1 MNLIKLITFL
11 SVTAMLAN
19 AAPSKNIGKEIT
31 SNFDMYV
38 KLQNYCFE
46 DFGEIRSM
54 QKAGFSFPSSSVIE
68 YGEMD
73 NLKGIYA
80 IAKNA
85 QGSCPKGGKWEII
98 PFVENSGKTLKYKC
112 SIDAGCESLTPKIK
126 SICEID
132 SKSVKVVA
140 KETPS
145 AADMEKAKEINMS
158 FGVYVKLQDAFFMES
173 EKIGFTQDIG
183 FSFPKG
189 GVIEYGE
196 TKSPKG
202 IYAVAKQKMGS
213 CLPGSKWELVPY
225 TEKNGKVLKYR
236 CNIDAGCE
244 SLTPYMKALCVGST
258 SLEKE
263 DEVKVQKGSMTD
275 PRDGK
280 KYKTITIEFNGES
293 KTWMA
298 ENLNYNTSGSTCL
311 LEKKAKCQK
320 YGRLYSFDA
329 AKNACPTGWH
339 LSSLMDWIKLLSAV
353 GWNGEWGE
361 KFKVSGIGKKL
372 KSKTGWEKNT
382 NGTDEF
388 GFSVLP
394 GSFIHET
401 KHFDEGFVGVFWYDD
416 EKVRGFFSIY
426 SENDEVQM
434 WRGVNS
440 QKSSVRCVKD

>member
-1 MNLIKLITFL
+1 MNKIKLFALISVFAVFANANASDDEFIKEVVDEVGMNL
-11 SVTAMLAN
+11 AQ
-19 AAPSKNIGKEIT
+19 
-31 SNFDMYV
+31 YV
-38 KLQNYCFE
+38 KLQVACFAYNE
-46 DFGEIRSM
+46 KLCSVQET
-54 QKAGFSFPSSSVIE
+54 GFKFPNDANDIIK
-68 YGEMD
+68 YGQR
-73 NLKGIYA
+73 NGGIYA
-80 IAKNA
+80 SPREYLE
-85 QGSCPKGGKWEII
+85 SCSVNDNWE
-98 PFVENSGKTLKYKC
+98 V
-112 SIDAGCESLTPKIK
+112 
-126 SICEID
+126 
-132 SKSVKVVA
+132 
-140 KETPS
+140 
-145 AADMEKAKEINMS
+145 
-158 FGVYVKLQDAFFMES
+158 
-173 EKIGFTQDIG
+173 
-183 FSFPKG
+183 
-189 GVIEYGE
+189 
-196 TKSPKG
+196 
-202 IYAVAKQKMGS
+202 
-213 CLPGSKWELVPY
+213 VPY
-225 TEKNGKVLKYR
+225 TEKNGKVLKFK
-236 CNIDAGCE
+236 CNFDAGCDALKPSLKSICDVTE
-244 SLTPYMKALCVGST
+244 SLISNDFVEKA
-258 SLEKE
+258 
-263 DEVKVQKGSMTD
+263 KVQKGSMTD